1 MGRQDTRSSAQPK
14 QGINAERWASLVSWL
29 IRSFVKYPDAVLVTG
44 YDESRGPLL
53 VIEVDERDRGQV
65 IGKSGRNLQAIE
77 RAIALNPTW
86 RPTPKIE
93 LQG

>member
-1 MGRQDTRSSAQPK
+1 MGRQSKAPSGHQPAQVS
-14 QGINAERWASLVSWL
+14 AERWASLVSWF
-29 IRSFVKYPDAVLVTG
+29 IQSFVKHPDAVVVTG

-77 RAIALNPTW
+77 RVIALNPAW
-86 RPTPKIE
+86 RPLPKIE

>member
-1 MGRQDTRSSAQPK
+1 MGRQGKAPSGPNGAAIS
-14 QGINAERWASLVSWL
+14 AERWASLVSWL
-29 IRSFVKYPDAVLVTG
+29 IQRFVKHPESVVVTG
-44 YDESRGPLL
+44 YDEPRGPLL

-77 RAIALNPTW
+77 RAIALNPAW
-86 RPTPKIE
+86 RPLPKIE